1 MVKVIVQH
9 HVIDYDRWLPVYAG
23 HEAVRRQHGGTGH
36 SITRDTGD
44 PNSLVVI
51 NEFETL
57 EGARAFAADPSL
69 PDAMQRGG
77 VDSEPLVWIV
87 NESEARAY

>member
-9 HVIDYDRWLPVYAG
+9 HVADYDRWLPVYTE

-36 SITRDTGD
+36 SITREVED
-44 PNSLVVI
+44 PNSLVVV
-51 NEFETL
+51 NEFASL
-57 EGARAFAADPSL
+57 DGARGFAADPSL
-69 PDAMQRGG
+69 PDAMHRGG
-77 VDSEPLVWIV
+77 VDSEPKVWIV